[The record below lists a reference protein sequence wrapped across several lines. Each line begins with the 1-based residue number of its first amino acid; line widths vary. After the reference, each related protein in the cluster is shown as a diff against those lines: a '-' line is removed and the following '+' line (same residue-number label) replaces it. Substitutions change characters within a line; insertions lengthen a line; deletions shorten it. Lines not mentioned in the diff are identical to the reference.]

1 MRRFRL
7 SLAVLAALSAIPAP
21 ATAATIT
28 ATTSA
33 NVNKAIQLTNVQNLD
48 FGTLTL
54 TGAAGNR
61 TITISQA
68 GILTCATGI
77 VCSGTVKTA
86 RFNVQGS
93 NNNTVL
99 FTYTATTLSNG
110 ISGSETIP
118 FTPSGPASLAITNSG
133 APGTNFDVGGSLTL
147 TPTLAGGT
155 YSGTVTV
162 TADYQ

>member
-1 MRRFRL
+1 MRCFRL
-7 SLAVLAALSAIPAP
+7 SLAVLATLATVATPA
-21 ATAATIT
+21 AAATIT

-33 NVNKAIQLTNVQNLD
+33 NVNRAIQLANVQNLD

-54 TGAAGNR
+54 TGATGTR

-68 GILTCATGI
+68 GVLTCATGI

-86 RFNVQGS
+86 RFNIQGS

-99 FTYTATTLSNG
+99 FSYGAVALSNG
-110 ISGSETIP
+110 IAGSETIP
-118 FTPSGPASLAITNSG
+118 FTPSGPASMAITNSG
-133 APGTNFDVGGSLTL
+133 APGTNFDVGGSLSVTS
-147 TPTLAGGT
+147 TLAGGVYT
-155 YSGTVTV
+155 GSVTV

>member
-1 MRRFRL
+1 MRRFRF
-7 SLAVLAALSAIPAP
+7 SLPVLAALATAASPA
-21 ATAATIT
+21 AAATIT

-33 NVNKAIQLTNVQNLD
+33 NVNKALLLSNVQNLD

-54 TGAAGNR
+54 TGATGTR
-61 TITISQA
+61 TIVLSQA
-68 GILTCATGI
+68 GVLTCATGI

-93 NNNTVL
+93 NNNTAL
-99 FTYTATTLSNG
+99 LTYAGSTLSNG
-110 ISGSETIP
+110 VTGSETIP

-133 APGTNFDVGGSLTL
+133 APGTNFDVGGTL
-147 TPTLAGGT
+147 TVSSTLAGGT
-155 YSGTVTV
+155 YTGTITV